1 MTREQKIN
9 EAVARMKKLGIMT
22 DTIKQFEQ
30 GKISQS
36 IDGFMYWIDEQTEN
50 NLKAQIDEFEQKN
63 NAVVYYVITTN
74 TAFGLLYSLLF
85 VGDDESEWEY
95 ENEDIADNYV
105 FSYVINNDEPMFSEY
120 GTIGVGQRFGGLIRN
135 A

>member
-1 MTREQKIN
+1 MTREEKIN

-36 IDGFMYWIDEQTEN
+36 IDGFMYWIDEHTEN

-105 FSYVINNDEPMFSEY
+105 FSYVINNDEPLFSEF